1 MACSGLRGR
10 RGFGPLAAVMLGFV
24 LGLGGLPP
32 LALAAGGDPVRAT
45 PQFEI
50 LPGPAPLQVSGR
62 SFVDPSGR
70 VILLRGINLAG
81 DSKVPPFAPRIGPAD
96 LDRVAELGFNVIRLL
111 IVWEAY
117 EPSPG
122 VYDEAYLTS
131 VMTVAAEAARR
142 GLYTIVDFHQDGF
155 SRHASYGTGD
165 GFPRWAVSPRGRP
178 STPNNGP
185 LSSDWPLMMALDP
198 TTHLSFADFYADTH
212 GVRSRYLI
220 MISRV
225 ASAFA
230 TIPGVIG
237 YDLINEPWGDE
248 RRELAPLY
256 RDANAVIRSVHPS
269 AILFLEGHVKTNTGI
284 QTRLPRPE
292 FGPVAYA
299 PHYYNPSTIVLRH
312 WHGLTATM
320 DLAFHHMT
328 STAEAWN
335 CPLFVG
341 EFGMDARVTG
351 SGAYVEEVYD
361 RLDAAFASG
370 AHWNLTPGWT
380 DHLKDG
386 WNGEDFSILDPS
398 GRIRPNYRP
407 RPYPRATAGVP
418 TRFAFDRGSSRFSES
433 TVGYDWIHDPERG
446 LTEVFVPRS
455 VFPPGFPVEVRAAD
469 PAAVV
474 SVWYDASSQ
483 RLQIQT
489 DRPTAVSLR
498 ASSR

>member
-1 MACSGLRGR
+1 MGCSGLRGR
-10 RGFGPLAAVMLGFV
+10 RRFGALAAVV
-24 LGLGGLPP
+24 LGLGLGFGTEARP
-32 LALAAGGDPVRAT
+32 ALAGEIIDPVLPS
-45 PQFEI
+45 PQHVGH
-50 LPGPAPLQVSGR
+50 PGPLRVSGPY
-62 SFVDPSGR
+62 FVDPSGR

-81 DSKVPPFAPRIGPAD
+81 DSKVPPFAPRVGPAD
-96 LDRVAELGFNVIRLL
+96 LDRVADLGFNVIRLL
-111 IVWEAY
+111 FLWEAY

-122 VYDEAYLTS
+122 AYDEAYLAS
-131 VMTVAAEAARR
+131 VMAVAAEAARR
-142 GLYTIVDFHQDGF
+142 GLFTIVDFHQDGF

-198 TTHLSFADFYADTH
+198 TTHRSFADFFADAH
-212 GVRSRYLI
+212 GVRSRYLL

-230 TIPGVIG
+230 SIPGVIG
-237 YDLINEPWGDE
+237 YDLINEPWGHE

-256 RDANAVIRSVHPS
+256 RDADAVIRAVHPS

-284 QTRLPRPE
+284 QTRLPRPD

-328 STAEAWN
+328 ATAAAWD

-380 DHLKDG
+380 EHLKDG
-386 WNGEDFSILDPS
+386 WNGEDFSILDPA

-407 RPYPRATAGVP
+407 RPYPRATAGEP
-418 TRFAFDRGSSRFSES
+418 TRFAFDRGSPRFKTNTLE
-433 TVGYDWIHDPERG
+433 YDWIHHPDRG
-446 LTEVFVPRS
+446 PTEVFVPRL

-469 PAAVV
+469 PSASV
-474 SVWYDASSQ
+474 SAWYDESA
-483 RLQIQT
+483 QILRIQA
-489 DRPTAVSLR
+489 DRPSAVSLR
-498 ASSR
+498 ARTR

>member
-1 MACSGLRGR
+1 M
-10 RGFGPLAAVMLGFV
+10 
-24 LGLGGLPP
+24 
-32 LALAAGGDPVRAT
+32 
-45 PQFEI
+45 
-50 LPGPAPLQVSGR
+50 
-62 SFVDPSGR
+62 
-70 VILLRGINLAG
+70 ILLRGINLAG
-81 DSKVPPFAPRIGPAD
+81 DSKVPPFAPRVGPVD

-111 IVWEAY
+111 FVWEAY

-122 VYDEAYLTS
+122 VYDEAYLAS
-131 VMTVAAEAARR
+131 VMTVAAEASRR
-142 GLYTIVDFHQDGF
+142 GVFTIVDFHQDGF

-198 TTHLSFADFYADTH
+198 TTHLSFADFYADTY
-212 GVRSRYLI
+212 GFRSQYLL

-225 ASAFA
+225 ASSFA

-256 RDANAVIRSVHPS
+256 RDAAAVVRSVHPS

-292 FGPVAYA
+292 FDAAVYA

-312 WHGLTATM
+312 WHGLTTTM

-380 DHLKDG
+380 EQLKDG

-398 GRIRPNYRP
+398 GRIRSNFRP

-418 TRFAFDRGSSRFSES
+418 KRFAFNRGSSRFKTS
-433 TVGYDWIHDPERG
+433 TLDYDWIHDPNRG
-446 LTEVFVPRS
+446 ETEVFVPRL
-455 VFPPGFPVEVRAAD
+455 VFPPGFPAEVRTAD
-469 PAAVV
+469 PSAVV
-474 SVWYDASSQ
+474 SLWYDESTQ
-483 RLQIQT
+483 LLRIQT
-489 DRPTAVSLR
+489 DRPTAISLR
-498 ASSR
+498 ARAR

>member
-1 MACSGLRGR
+1 MGSSELRGR
-10 RGFGPLAAVMLGFV
+10 RTPGILLAVV
-24 LGLGGLPP
+24 LGLGFGGSI
-32 LALAAGGDPVRAT
+32 ALATGTSLEGPTPT
-45 PQFEI
+45 PQLVFE
-50 LPGPAPLQVSGR
+50 PGPLQVSGPY
-62 SFVDPSGR
+62 FCDPSGR

-81 DSKVPPFAPRIGPAD
+81 DSKVPPFAPRIGPTD

-122 VYDEAYLTS
+122 SYDEAYLAS
-131 VMTVAAEAARR
+131 VMTVAVEAARR

-198 TTHLSFADFYADTH
+198 TTHLSFADFYADTY
-212 GVRSRYLI
+212 GVRSRYLN

-230 TIPGVIG
+230 AIPGVIG

-256 RDANAVIRSVHPS
+256 RDANAVIRAVHPS

-418 TRFAFDRGSSRFSES
+418 TRFAFDRGSPRFCES
-433 TVGYDWIHDPERG
+433 TVDYDWIHYPDRG

-455 VFPPGFPVEVRAAD
+455 VFPPGFPVDVRAAD

-498 ASSR
+498 ARSR